1 MSMNGI
7 FSICSFSSLP
17 SMADIHIQTKPS
29 WTESLSQARENL
41 GGGGNP
47 RSGDAL
53 GPSRDASDG
62 GRRLSR
68 LPRLPAEGGGRRR
81 GRTRRWWW
89 CNPTVVPPPL
99 QCGGVKMYRQE
110 AAGSLEQETE
120 NATLLNCRRQ
130 QQLGVGSC
138 SNDLTAVPRLGV
150 VIYSLFIAASSTRAG
165 FL

>member
-29 WTESLSQARENL
+29 WTESLSQARDNL

-62 GRRLSR
+62 GDGCRGCPDFRRR
-68 LPRLPAEGGGRRR
+68 AEGAAP